1 MVSFKHTHLPEVL
14 IHIDKMCANYCGILL
29 VYVYKHI
36 GLHFK
41 TVWGLMCKYAL
52 IPEQIMWDL
61 WWTKWHCAGFSS
73 SISVLFYPYHS
84 TSASIL
90 FFTFTLLLQEGRA
103 GTLWTTSQPKIAS
116 QFHCN
121 KSGITHCSHTTFLPD
136 ISISCFKVY
145 GFHPD

>member
-61 WWTKWHCAGFSS
+61 WWTKWHWNSFFPKYFDLHFQYQFTKLHFDVLISLAID
-73 SISVLFYPYHS
+73 SIV
-84 TSASIL
+84 
-90 FFTFTLLLQEGRA
+90 
-103 GTLWTTSQPKIAS
+103 K
-116 QFHCN
+116 
-121 KSGITHCSHTTFLPD
+121 
-136 ISISCFKVY
+136 
-145 GFHPD
+145 